1 MAIACLSEFTLE
13 LGKKLFDIAGLALIE
28 QVHSSL
34 DLTLVDSQV
43 GVV

>member
-1 MAIACLSEFTLE
+1 M
-13 LGKKLFDIAGLALIE
+13 FDIAGLALIE

-34 DLTLVDSQV
+34 DLTLVNSQV